1 MTDAARPMKTPPLPG
16 GPVPPQSS
24 GPPSGVTP
32 TIPVPGMVAQA
43 PSVVIV
49 PSAPSPKPA
58 AGVPFSPPQAGGAS
72 TDLTKVCAL
81 CGSRYPQDFRVCPRD
96 ATPLESTEEG
106 ADPLVGK
113 VLGETYEIAKLVG
126 EGGMGKV
133 YEARHLRLKDRRFA
147 VKVLHPEF
155 ARQPEVVARFQREAE
170 SASSITHPNVVDVFD
185 VHKTQ
190 DGVPYLVGEF
200 LEGEELGDY
209 IKRVGKLGVP
219 MAVSVARQVCRAL
232 AAAHARGI
240 VHRDMKPENVF
251 LVERDGVPVVK
262 VLDFGISKAGSGKTH
277 LTKTGMIMGTPSY
290 MAPEQAR
297 GENVDLRADVY
308 SIGALLYHA
317 LTGQRPFDSDD
328 PAVTLN
334 MVLTEEPP
342 RPHVL
347 SAEVPEALELVVQ
360 RAMSKDPR
368 ERYQTTAELDFAL
381 APFDTGGAPATP
393 LLVPAA
399 SASGSPSGVMAASRV
414 SSASLAMPAA
424 GTSSLEATART
435 MMAGIGGAPPSAE
448 LATTAVR
455 RARPTIVLV
464 GSGIGL
470 WLVGGSVDALAG
482 IVRYLHGIEL
492 TMTEAMLLFF
502 GILFIIATPAVI
514 LVMRVRRFVWPNSVR
529 AMELASDLRRTAAA
543 ALVTYGTLALLVRA
557 LFTVV
562 LRDSASLAE
571 GLLDAGLFAASA
583 LGALIAGGLGP
594 LARALRRK
602 ANG

>member
-1 MTDAARPMKTPPLPG
+1 MTDAFGPVKTPPMDRG
-16 GPVPPQSS
+16 AGDPV
-24 GPPSGVTP
+24 SGVKP
-32 TIPVPGMVAQA
+32 TIPVPGMAAAA

-49 PSAPSPKPA
+49 PSLASPKPA
-58 AGVPFSPPQAGGAS
+58 AGTPATSSLP
-72 TDLTKVCAL
+72 KVCGL
-81 CGSRYPQDFRVCPRD
+81 CGSRYPEDFRVCPRD
-96 ATPLESTEEG
+96 ATPLENAEEG
-106 ADPLVGK
+106 EDPLLGK
-113 VLGETYEIAKLVG
+113 VLGETYEIARLVG
-126 EGGMGKV
+126 EGGMGRV

-185 VHKTQ
+185 VHKTS

-200 LEGEELGDY
+200 LEGEELGDF
-209 IKRVGKLGVP
+209 IKRVGKLAVP

-262 VLDFGISKAGSGKTH
+262 VLDFGISKAGSGNTH

-297 GENVDLRADVY
+297 GESVDLRADVY
-308 SIGALLYHA
+308 AIGALLYHA
-317 LTGQRPFDSDD
+317 LTGRRPFDSDD

-342 RPHVL
+342 RPHALV
-347 SAEVPEALELVVQ
+347 AEIPEGLELVVQ

-381 APFDTGGAPATP
+381 SPFDSGAIPPASMMLSVSNGGTASSPVTTP
-393 LLVPAA
+393 
-399 SASGSPSGVMAASRV
+399 G
-414 SSASLAMPAA
+414 A
-424 GTSSLEATART
+424 GTGQPQTSALEATART
-435 MMAGIGGAPPSAE
+435 MMAGIGGAAPSAE
-448 LATTAVR
+448 LAETRVR
-455 RARPTIVLV
+455 NARPTIVFV
-464 GSGIGL
+464 GTGLGL
-470 WLVGGSVDALAG
+470 WLVGGSVDALG
-482 IVRYLHGIEL
+482 GVVRYLNGKEL
-492 TMTEAMLLFF
+492 SDTEALLLFF
-502 GILFIIATPAVI
+502 GIVFIVATPAVMFV
-514 LVMRVRRFVWPNSVR
+514 LRVRKSVWPNSVR
-529 AMELASDLRRTAAA
+529 AIELASDLRRTAAA
-543 ALVTYGTLALLVRA
+543 ALVTYGTLALTLRA
-557 LFTVV
+557 IFTVL
-562 LRDSASLAE
+562 LRDPTSLME
-571 GLLDAGLFAASA
+571 GLLDTGLFAASA
-583 LGALIAGGLGP
+583 MGALIAGGLGP